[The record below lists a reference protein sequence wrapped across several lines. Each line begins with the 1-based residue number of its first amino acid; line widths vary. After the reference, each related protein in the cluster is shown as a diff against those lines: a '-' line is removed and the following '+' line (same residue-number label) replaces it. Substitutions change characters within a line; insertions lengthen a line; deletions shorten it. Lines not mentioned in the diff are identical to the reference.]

1 MNSKSNDTVKQIK
14 TIAAVIGLVAIIAA
28 VIMVPSLIS
37 PQIKMV
43 ERDIPKSEL
52 VGLSTHG
59 ED

>member
-14 TIAAVIGLVAIIAA
+14 TIAAAIGLVAIIAA